1 MSFKSYQD
9 LQVWQV
15 GMDLV
20 EQIYRLTH
28 SFPQKELYALSN
40 QMQRAAVSI
49 PANIAEGHARDS
61 TREFLRYVSIA
72 LGSLAE
78 LETYLILARRLSY
91 LEESDIS
98 TTHSTANELGRMLR
112 GLQKALKAKL
122 ASRTAE
128 SPHLT

>member
-1 MSFKSYQD
+1 
-9 LQVWQV
+9 
-15 GMDLV
+15 MDLV
-20 EQIYRLTH
+20 EEIYRLTQ
-28 SFPQKELYALSN
+28 SFPKKEVYALSS

-78 LETYLILARRLSY
+78 LETYLILVRRLSY
-91 LEESDIS
+91 LEERDIS
-98 TTHSTANELGRMLR
+98 ATLSAADELGRMLR

-122 ASRTAE
+122 ASMATE
-128 SPHLT
+128 SPHLR